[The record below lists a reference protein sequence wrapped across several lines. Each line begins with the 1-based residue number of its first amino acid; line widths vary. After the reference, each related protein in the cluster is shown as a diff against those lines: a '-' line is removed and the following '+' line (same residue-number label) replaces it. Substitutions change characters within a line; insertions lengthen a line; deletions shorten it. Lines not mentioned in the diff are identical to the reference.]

1 MSRSEMNPQP
11 SFDAF
16 KRRIEEVSN
25 IKEKEFECFE
35 THA

>member
-1 MSRSEMNPQP
+1 MHRSEMNSQP

-16 KRRIEEVSN
+16 KRGVEEVSN